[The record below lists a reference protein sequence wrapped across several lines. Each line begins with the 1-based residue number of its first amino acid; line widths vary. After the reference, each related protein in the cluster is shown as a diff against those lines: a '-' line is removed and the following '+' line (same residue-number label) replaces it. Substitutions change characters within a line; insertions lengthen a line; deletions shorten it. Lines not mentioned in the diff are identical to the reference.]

1 LSEHYRLNC
10 LRKRPS
16 KLLRH
21 CDIVHELREFPRFL
35 FKKWLELEKRMG
47 DEAGVENVKDK
58 AIEWTRNAAK
68 GGPEQ
73 EQD

>member
-1 LSEHYRLNC
+1 M
-10 LRKRPS
+10 P
-16 KLLRH
+16 LRH
-21 CDIVHELREFPRFL
+21 FAIVHELRKSPRFL

-47 DEAGVENVKDK
+47 DEPGIENVKDK

-68 GGPEQ
+68 GRPEQ

>member
-1 LSEHYRLNC
+1 MPLRHIDRVHQ
-10 LRKRPS
+10 LRKS
-16 KLLRH
+16 
-21 CDIVHELREFPRFL
+21 PRFL

-47 DEAGVENVKDK
+47 DEAGVENVKEK

-73 EQD
+73 ERD

>member
-1 LSEHYRLNC
+1 MHFRLFVKLHD
-10 LRKRPS
+10 LRRS
-16 KLLRH
+16 
-21 CDIVHELREFPRFL
+21 PRFL

-68 GGPEQ
+68 GREEQ

>member
-1 LSEHYRLNC
+1 M
-10 LRKRPS
+10 P
-16 KLLRH
+16 LRH
-21 CDIVHELREFPRFL
+21 FGIVHELRKSPRFL

-68 GGPEQ
+68 GRPEQ